1 MHRPAGG
8 CAGGSLR
15 AVSASI
21 PGESDNVPTVEATPE
36 PTAGPTAEPQ
46 LPEKHHRNVQGGA
59 ARAAV
64 FGVSDGL
71 VSNIAIVL
79 GFAGADP
86 RPSLVRLAGLV
97 GLIGGAVSMAAGE
110 YVSMTAQAELL
121 ERELD
126 MERIELRR
134 SPEMETAEL
143 AAIYMARGVDRKT
156 AEEMSSQLM
165 RNPELALETHAR
177 EELGIDPGELG
188 SPMAASVS
196 SFFSFGVGAIVPLF
210 PWFFGGGTAAVV
222 ASIILGTIAAILVGG
237 FLGRFTG
244 RRVLRSALR
253 QLLFTAIP
261 ALITFVLGSWAGVGA
276 VG

>member
-1 MHRPAGG
+1 MSAPASDEPAGDG
-8 CAGGSLR
+8 TATAAGTEVAAGTDS
-15 AVSASI
+15 
-21 PGESDNVPTVEATPE
+21 TPA
-36 PTAGPTAEPQ
+36 PM

-79 GFAGADP
+79 GFAGASP
-86 RPSLVRLAGLV
+86 SPSLVRLAGLV

-110 YVSMTAQAELL
+110 YVSMKAQAELL
-121 ERELD
+121 ERELE

-134 SPEMETAEL
+134 SPEMEQAEL
-143 AAIYMARGVDRKT
+143 AAIYIARGVDRGT
-156 AEEMSSQLM
+156 AEDMSSQLM

-177 EELGIDPGELG
+177 EELGIDPDELG
-188 SPMAASVS
+188 SPIAAAVS
-196 SFFSFGVGAIVPLF
+196 SFFSFTVGAIVPLA

-222 ASIILGTIAAILVGG
+222 ASIILGTIAAITVGG
-237 FLGRFTG
+237 LLGRFTG
-244 RRVLRSALR
+244 RRVFKSAAR
-253 QLLFTAIP
+253 QLLFTAVP
-261 ALITFVLGSWAGVGA
+261 ALITYILGSAAGVGA

>member
-1 MHRPAGG
+1 MSAPSPDETESPAG
-8 CAGGSLR
+8 AD
-15 AVSASI
+15 AA
-21 PGESDNVPTVEATPE
+21 AE
-36 PTAGPTAEPQ
+36 PSAGPSAGPSAPASPPPA

-79 GFAGADP
+79 GFAGANP
-86 RPSLVRLAGLV
+86 TPALVRLAGLV

-110 YVSMTAQAELL
+110 WVSMTAQAELL
-121 ERELD
+121 ERELE

-177 EELGIDPGELG
+177 EELGIDPEELG
-188 SPMAASVS
+188 SPIAASVS
-196 SFFSFGVGAIVPLF
+196 SFFSFGVGATVPLF

-222 ASIILGTIAAILVGG
+222 ASIILGAIAAIAVGG
-237 FLGRFTG
+237 LLGRFTG
-244 RRVLRSALR
+244 RRVVRSAVR
-253 QLLFTAIP
+253 QLVFTAVP
-261 ALITFVLGSWAGVGA
+261 AVITYVLGSLAGVGV